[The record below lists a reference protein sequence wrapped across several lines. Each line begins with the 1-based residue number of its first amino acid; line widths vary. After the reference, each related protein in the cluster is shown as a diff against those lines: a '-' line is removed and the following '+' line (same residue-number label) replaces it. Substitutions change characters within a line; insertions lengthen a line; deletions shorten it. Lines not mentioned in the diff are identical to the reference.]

1 MFFTCVDSRMLPTR
15 FTQTNVGDMFIG
27 ESVSH
32 MYILLLRTKNP
43 IVREGGV
50 VSDALPVPDLV
61 HPDAVDEA
69 ALRRPSSIQ
78 LESQGRDLS
87 ELEGHAGVQPEE
99 KAVAVGVDARHPME
113 LDKG

>member
-1 MFFTCVDSRMLPTR
+1 MLPTR

-27 ESVSH
+27 ESVIVS
-32 MYILLLRTKNP
+32 MYILLPRAKNP

-99 KAVAVGVDARHPME
+99 EAVTVGVDA
-113 LDKG
+113 

>member
-1 MFFTCVDSRMLPTR
+1 MLPTR

-32 MYILLLRTKNP
+32 MYILLLRAKNP

-69 ALRRPSSIQ
+69 ALIRLLSTQ

-99 KAVAVGVDARHPME
+99 EAVAVGVDA
-113 LDKG
+113 